1 MQRLQP
7 IPGLTISEETT
18 VDHLRTIL
26 NSCSS
31 DPFCRTLLQM
41 ARDADEPLYLAG
53 GAIRDLLAGREVS
66 DWDFTGTAA
75 MQFAHSFA
83 QANATGAI
91 VLHEDQPTARVAVWD
106 EKSRRHTIF
115 DFCQLRGQSIQDDLA
130 ARDFSINAIACN
142 MTEPEIVDP
151 LGGGEDLHN
160 GIIRALGAENLAADP
175 LRCLRAYRLMAELGF
190 TIEPQ
195 TRAWIRQC
203 AAGLDDVAGQR
214 IGYELRKLLYPPRV
228 SETLAAMD
236 EDRLLAVVFPEL
248 EEGRDMPQPA
258 MHHLNV
264 RDHILESVAQ
274 MEALI
279 IDPTGALPASF
290 EQLEEYLTRTDVP
303 PMLLMAALLHD
314 IGKPRCFTRDE
325 TGRIRFKGHGEVGA
339 EMARKILR
347 RFAWPKEL
355 RRTVAVFV
363 HHHLRPLLLAA
374 MHQDGEVEDEHT
386 ESTITMS
393 ALRRLFRLVEPHVP
407 GFAALA
413 IADSRAAMGPAVTPQ
428 YQTEVELILDD
439 MVRRYF
445 EYQGKQKEARQPLLT
460 GKDLIAAGYEPGPLF
475 SEILEAVQDAHAD
488 GEISSTQQALELAR
502 RVAQHHGIAPR

>member
-1 MQRLQP
+1 MDILQ
-7 IPGLTISEETT
+7 
-18 VDHLRTIL
+18 TIL
-26 NSCSS
+26 SSCNVA
-31 DPFCRTLLQM
+31 PFCRTLLQM
-41 ARDADEPLYLAG
+41 AHDADEPLYLAG
-53 GAIRDLLAGREVS
+53 GAVRELLAGREPS
-66 DWDFTGTAA
+66 DWDFTSAGA
-75 MQFAHSFA
+75 MQLADSFA
-83 QANATGAI
+83 KANATGVI
-91 VLHEDQPTARVAVWD
+91 ILHEDQPTARVAVWD
-106 EKSRRHTIF
+106 ENSQCRAIF
-115 DFCQLRGQSIQDDLA
+115 DFSQLRGDTIQDDLA

-142 MTEPEIVDP
+142 MTAPEILDP
-151 LGGGEDLHN
+151 LGGTEDLRN
-160 GIIRALGAENLAADP
+160 SIIRAPAAENLAADP
-175 LRCLRAYRLMAELGF
+175 LRCLRAYRFMAQLGF

-195 TRAWIRQC
+195 TRVWLRQY
-203 AAGLDDVAGQR
+203 AAGLNGVAGQR

-236 EDRLLAVVFPEL
+236 EDGVLAIVFPEL

-264 RDHILESVAQ
+264 RDHILESVAE

-314 IGKPRCFTRDE
+314 IGKPRCFTRDD

-339 EMARKILR
+339 EMARQILQ

-355 RRTVAVFV
+355 RRTVAIFV
-363 HHHLRPLLLAA
+363 HYHLRPLLLAA

-393 ALRRLFRLVEPHVP
+393 ALRRLFRLVEPDVP

-445 EYQGKQKEARQPLLT
+445 EYQREQKHARQPLLT

-475 SEILEAVQDAHAD
+475 SEILEAVADAHAD
-488 GEISSTQQALELAR
+488 GEIHTRQEALQVAH
-502 RVAQHHGIAPR
+502 RVAKKHGFTPPGQGVPGADTLECDDHT